1 MASRV
6 GAIASAREGRHVT
19 TSWLGS
25 MWSLR
30 AESQLLIGQV
40 RAIDGELVTLSVI
53 GLSGATPEGLE
64 VLPSGDPEDRLAR
77 VRTSTLLGRWR
88 RMDVEESLPA

>member
-1 MASRV
+1 
-6 GAIASAREGRHVT
+6 
-19 TSWLGS
+19 

-40 RAIDGELVTLSVI
+40 RAIDGELVTLSLI